1 MRTPLDQATRN
12 HRREARR
19 RLAALLA
26 PGGPFDLAEA
36 AFLVAAEEYPNLDV
50 EHSLE
55 RIRLIAAEGARG
67 VYELPNPFARL
78 DGIATY
84 LFQELGF
91 RGNEDEYNDPRNSFL
106 NEVLDRR
113 LGIPLTLAVLLME
126 VARAA
131 GFEARG
137 VGLPGHFISR
147 LTYEGRT
154 ILVDPYHGGRV
165 ITEEDC
171 LDLVK
176 RTTGRPSLYRRE
188 LLQGVDERGTLARML
203 LNLKHLYL
211 KSEDYGR
218 ALSMV
223 ERLLLIA
230 PNDSS
235 EIRDRGFLNAHL
247 GRPGAAVA
255 DLECYLTIAPD
266 APDVD
271 SVRGR
276 VLWLRRRLSE
286 MN

>member
-1 MRTPLDQATRN
+1 MRAPLEQLPRN
-12 HRREARR
+12 QRREARR
-19 RLAALLA
+19 RLAALLS

-36 AFLVAAEEYPNLDV
+36 AFWVAAEEYPNLDV
-50 EHSLE
+50 EQGLE
-55 RIRLIAAEGARG
+55 RIRLISAEGARG
-67 VYELPNPFARL
+67 VYELANPFARL

-84 LFQELGF
+84 IFQELGF
-91 RGNEDEYNDPRNSFL
+91 RGNEEEYNDPRNSYL

-113 LGIPLTLAVLLME
+113 LGIPLSLSILLME

-131 GFEARG
+131 GFDVRG
-137 VGLPGHFISR
+137 IGLPGHFISR
-147 LTYEGRT
+147 LTFEGRT
-154 ILVDPYHGGRV
+154 LLVDAYHGGRV

-176 RTTGRPSLYRRE
+176 RTTGRPSLFRRE

-211 KSEDYGR
+211 KREDYGR

-255 DLECYLTIAPD
+255 DLECYLTIAPE
-266 APDVD
+266 APDVE